1 MFALARQDET
11 MKSTKTIPSNA
22 KLILPDF
29 RSHARAHLC
38 RESEGENGSQFQRYR
53 VLGTHN
59 IRSISTLERE
69 RESD

>member
-1 MFALARQDET
+1 MFALATQDLK

-22 KLILPDF
+22 KLVLSDF
-29 RSHARAHLC
+29 RSQARAHLC

-59 IRSISTLERE
+59 SRSISKIERE
-69 RESD
+69 CV